1 VYSLHGTTLEGLWA
15 SISFILA
22 VVVVQPIHTS
32 VSNFFGRLLPLYT
45 SIVLFVLGS
54 IIFAVAQNMS
64 MLMLGRVVQGLGAGG
79 LDVLNETILAD
90 ITTLKE
96 RPIYLGL
103 FAIPMLG
110 RSVLGPVTG
119 GLFAQYA
126 SWRWM

>member
-1 VYSLHGTTLEGLWA
+1 
-15 SISFILA
+15 
-22 VVVVQPIHTS
+22 VQPIHTS

-45 SIVLFVLGS
+45 SFVLFVLGS